1 MKLKHLF
8 FTAALPLIVSCGGK
22 GKEVRDDSACGSASD
37 TVLPVNIEIEDT
49 PADSIPPYN
58 SDDLRKFGLRGK
70 VKTVR
75 TKEYSPFVTCI
86 SGPLQFNE
94 DGSLS
99 SRIDELTANRMVFN
113 DNGIFNGTEC
123 RESDGTVFRLA
134 LTDYVPEGNPVSGT
148 YTSDGPD
155 EIWEVEFSIS
165 YLKFDKEGNWTERL
179 FKGTSSTRQMKDNGE
194 YSAPTKENFE
204 KSETRAIIYY

>member
-37 TVLPVNIEIEDT
+37 TVLPVNIEIEDA

-86 SGPLQFNE
+86 SE
-94 DGSLS
+94 
-99 SRIDELTANRMVFN
+99 ITAVQR
-113 DNGIFNGTEC
+113 G
-123 RESDGTVFRLA
+123 
-134 LTDYVPEGNPVSGT
+134 
-148 YTSDGPD
+148 
-155 EIWEVEFSIS
+155 WFSV
-165 YLKFDKEGNWTERL
+165 K
-179 FKGTSSTRQMKDNGE
+179 QV
-194 YSAPTKENFE
+194 
-204 KSETRAIIYY
+204 